1 MTQSL
6 SSKNFEQKYIFIL
19 WELLRKQPY
28 PKPQIILEMSYW
40 MALVYLCVL
49 VKVEL
54 LQIHFPVS
62 EGKKKKKN
70 TKPQCTHKTLLCWF
84 VFKVTFRSNA
94 VTVGV
99 TYPLVWHQVLL
110 CPEPSRSHG
119 TKDWSQGRVAL
130 WKHLQLLCVRSGI
143 QVSRQQQLST
153 AGYGLC
159 PVATLLTHKLG
170 MPITK

>member
-1 MTQSL
+1 MDFLAMTQSL

-62 EGKKKKKN
+62 EGKKKKK
-70 TKPQCTHKTLLCWF
+70 HKT
-84 VFKVTFRSNA
+84 TMY
-94 VTVGV
+94 T
-99 TYPLVWHQVLL
+99 
-110 CPEPSRSHG
+110 
-119 TKDWSQGRVAL
+119 
-130 WKHLQLLCVRSGI
+130 
-143 QVSRQQQLST
+143 
-153 AGYGLC
+153 
-159 PVATLLTHKLG
+159 
-170 MPITK
+170 